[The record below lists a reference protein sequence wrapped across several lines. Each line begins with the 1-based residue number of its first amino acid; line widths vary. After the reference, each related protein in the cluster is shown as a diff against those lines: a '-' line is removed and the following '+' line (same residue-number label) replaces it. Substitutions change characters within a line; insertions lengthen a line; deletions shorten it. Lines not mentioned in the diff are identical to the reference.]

1 MTTTSGTDPRP
12 DPADLADAVAAAVR
26 AVPGVDDLHA
36 GALGEVATYLPGRR
50 VGGVRL
56 LEPGCAVSVVLGRA
70 ASLATTTQAV
80 RDAVRPLTGLPV
92 HVTVED
98 IASTPAEEGTTR
110 PPA

>member
-1 MTTTSGTDPRP
+1 MTTDER
-12 DPADLADAVAAAVR
+12 DPADLADQVAAAVR

-56 LEPGCAVSVVLGRA
+56 LDPGCEVHVVLTWGA
-70 ASLATTTQAV
+70 PVAATTQMV
-80 RDAVRPLTGLPV
+80 REIVQSLTSGPV

-98 IASTPAEEGTTR
+98 VASA
-110 PPA
+110 